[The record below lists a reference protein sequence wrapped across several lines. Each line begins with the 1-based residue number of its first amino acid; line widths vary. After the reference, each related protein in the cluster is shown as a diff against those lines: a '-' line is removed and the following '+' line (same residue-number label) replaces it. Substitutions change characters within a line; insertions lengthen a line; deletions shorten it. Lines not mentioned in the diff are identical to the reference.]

1 MTTRGRCQL
10 CLCRNADWRRE
21 AQHLRLLSTQRHLTA
36 SQREILLREA
46 IAAQAC
52 ADEWLRRQSSFHP
65 SSGVTNHEPL

>member
-46 IAAQAC
+46 ITAQAC
-52 ADEWLRRQSSFHP
+52 ADEWLMAAIELPPKIRSHQP
-65 SSGVTNHEPL
+65 

>member
-36 SQREILLREA
+36 SQREIVLREA
-46 IAAQAC
+46 ITAQAC
-52 ADEWLRRQSSFHP
+52 ADEWLMAAIELPPKFRSHQR
-65 SSGVTNHEPL
+65 